1 MSDWKE
7 LLFSDPFK
15 VEGDILD
22 ESAQSKEA
30 LIAKGDNY
38 EQPPAT
44 KGELWGYYLYYN
56 GDNGFTMNSYMPS
69 KFRKDIELPQPN
81 H

>member
-1 MSDWKE
+1 MAEGWKE

-15 VEGDILD
+15 VEDDKFD
-22 ESAQSKEA
+22 ESAQSQEA
-30 LIAKGDNY
+30 LIAKGGGI
-38 EQPPAT
+38 EQPVAT

-69 KFRKDIELPQPN
+69 KSCS
-81 H
+81 